1 MGSAVRMGRRN
12 LFAGRRNGGRP
23 AQIVPES
30 PGRQC
35 PTTET
40 ADAAGEEVLE
50 TPGGVDEAG
59 VSFAAAHAD
68 GRPQRVLPQKSKLE
82 SLNLVFIKPR
92 DSVNRRLCGRK
103 LM

>member
-1 MGSAVRMGRRN
+1 
-12 LFAGRRNGGRP
+12 
-23 AQIVPES
+23 VPES